1 MNQTSLE
8 AKLADLYL
16 GRIKYFDHIDS
27 TNDEAKRWVEAGA
40 PDLSLIVAEEQKAG
54 RGRAGRRWYTVPGAS
69 LAFSLLFRDIPL
81 KKIPMEAILPRM
93 NALGALGVCEAIEE
107 IYSLTASIK
116 WPNDVLIEGDKV
128 AGVLTEVEWLGEDVE
143 AVIVGIGV
151 NILRSSAPDN
161 AQLAF
166 PATTLEQHLPP
177 MDTQI
182 QKTTSSIDRLDLFHA
197 ILQHMLKW
205 RANLSSQAFMQT
217 WEDHLAFIGKWVQIK
232 GSDTQRDVMIGK
244 IIGLGRDGSL
254 QLEDQDGN
262 RLKVRIGDLSL
273 RPLK

>member
-27 TNDEAKRWVEAGA
+27 TNDEAKRWGRAGS

-54 RGRAGRRWYTVPGAS
+54 RGRAGKRWHTVPGAS

-81 KKIPMEAILPRM
+81 KNIPMAAILPRM
-93 NALGALGVCEAIEE
+93 NALGALAVCEAVED
-107 IYSLTASIK
+107 IYSLSASIK
-116 WPNDVLIEGDKV
+116 WPNDVLIKGNKV
-128 AGVLTEVEWLGEDVE
+128 AGVLTEVEWFGNDVE

-151 NILRSSAPDN
+151 NVFRSSAPDN

-166 PATTLEQHLPP
+166 PATTLEQYLTP
-177 MDTQI
+177 MYTQK
-182 QKTTSSIDRLDLFHA
+182 QKAASSINRLDVLHA

-217 WEDHLAFIGKWVQIK
+217 WEDHLAFIGEWVQIT
-232 GSDTQRDVMIGK
+232 GSDTQHEVMTGK

-254 QLEDQDGN
+254 QLEDRYGN
-262 RLKVRIGDLSL
+262 RLQAWVGDLSL